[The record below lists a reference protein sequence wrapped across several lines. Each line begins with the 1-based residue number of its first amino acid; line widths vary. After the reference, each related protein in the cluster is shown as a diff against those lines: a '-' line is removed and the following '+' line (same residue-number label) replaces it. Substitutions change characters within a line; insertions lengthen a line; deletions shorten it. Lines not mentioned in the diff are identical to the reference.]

1 MDKLS
6 ELNLVSEDFI
16 EYPNRAV
23 QKIYKNNG
31 IIPVFLGSNP
41 SPEILKDG
49 LITDKPRY
57 KQLAERQNNVLDVEI
72 EDKKFKE

>member
-31 IIPVFLGSNP
+31 IVPVFLGSNP

-49 LITDKPRY
+49 ISNLQKDKIMFLML
-57 KQLAERQNNVLDVEI
+57 K
-72 EDKKFKE
+72 